1 MIGCVVLTF
10 VLRLQAFNTSHYAAF
25 HLENILR
32 SRLARKALQL
42 PHGVL
47 QQMGSGSVA
56 KVMLDDVKSLHI
68 FVADSTPLYARA
80 IIMPLATIVIL
91 FWLDWRLAIATL
103 GVLAFGSVVLVLAR
117 QRSENMAQRY
127 HKAREQVSAAVI
139 EFVQAMP
146 VVRTFDSGSTSFC
159 AINAPLKSGSMCSN
173 PVSQSRFFSAFFL
186 LDSESSP
193 DPVCPD
199 LVGIRPVA
207 LWQFRFYRVGGRFT
221 AGQRNGRSRNAND
234 DAQ

>member
-42 PHGVL
+42 PPGVL

-146 VVRTFDSGSTSFC
+146 VVRTFDSGSTSFLRYQR
-159 AINAPLKSGSMCSN
+159 ALEEWVDVLKTRIAK
-173 PVSQSRFFSAFFL
+173 PVFQRVFPSRF
-186 LDSESSP
+186 
-193 DPVCPD
+193 
-199 LVGIRPVA
+199 
-207 LWQFRFYRVGGRFT
+207 
-221 AGQRNGRSRNAND
+221 
-234 DAQ
+234 

>member
-1 MIGCVVLTF
+1 
-10 VLRLQAFNTSHYAAF
+10 
-25 HLENILR
+25 
-32 SRLARKALQL
+32 QL
-42 PHGVL
+42 PPGVL

-146 VVRTFDSGSTSFC
+146 VVRTFDSGSTSFLRYQR
-159 AINAPLKSGSMCSN
+159 ALEEWVDVLKTWYRKAG
-173 PVSQSRFFSAFFL
+173 FSA
-186 LDSESSP
+186 
-193 DPVCPD
+193 
-199 LVGIRPVA
+199 
-207 LWQFRFYRVGGRFT
+207 RFSF
-221 AGQRNGRSRNAND
+221 SI
-234 DAQ
+234 

>member
-1 MIGCVVLTF
+1 LVRGIDF
-10 VLRLQAFNTSHYAAF
+10 VLRLRAFNISHYAAF

-42 PHGVL
+42 RLAL

-80 IIMPLATIVIL
+80 VIMPLATIVIL

-117 QRSENMAQRY
+117 QRSEDLASALSSGARASQR
-127 HKAREQVSAAVI
+127 
-139 EFVQAMP
+139 
-146 VVRTFDSGSTSFC
+146 
-159 AINAPLKSGSMCSN
+159 
-173 PVSQSRFFSAFFL
+173 
-186 LDSESSP
+186 
-193 DPVCPD
+193 
-199 LVGIRPVA
+199 
-207 LWQFRFYRVGGRFT
+207 GGY
-221 AGQRNGRSRNAND
+221 
-234 DAQ
+234 